1 MLSISPF
8 CVFCA
13 FLWPIL
19 LFCGESVS
27 MKRMALKGFRGGYGF
42 IAIAVAVLLI
52 PLSLKPA
59 DTLPA
64 QIPDAAFWRMVT
76 GFSEEA
82 GSFRFQYMSN
92 EREFAALIPELKK
105 STKPGGVYLGVGPE
119 QNFSYIAALRPRI
132 AFIFGIR
139 RENMLEH
146 LIYKAVFEMSA
157 NRAEFISRLFSRG
170 TPGGLSDKST
180 VSELFEAFGRV
191 PRDAQLFTQNLQA
204 MKDHLMK
211 DRRFLLTRQDQSAI
225 DGVYR
230 TFFDAGPGIPYPG
243 RNFGGFFYGGSY
255 ADLMTATDDDGQPRS
270 YLASEDNFQFL
281 REMHKQNLIV
291 PLVGDFA
298 GTKAIRAAA
307 GYLKE
312 HQATVTTFYTSNV
325 EQYLFEQADDWQRF
339 YTNLATLPLDSSST
353 LIRSSHFAPA
363 GARLRRVRSN
373 YVMLWSSIADLVKA
387 FKEGRIQNYYN
398 AIQMSHE

>member
-1 MLSISPF
+1 
-8 CVFCA
+8 
-13 FLWPIL
+13 
-19 LFCGESVS
+19 
-27 MKRMALKGFRGGYGF
+27 MKRMALRGFRGGYAF
-42 IAIAVAVLLI
+42 TAVAAALLLI

-76 GFSEEA
+76 DFSEEA
-82 GSFRFQYMSN
+82 GPFRFQYMSN

-132 AFIFGIR
+132 AFIFDIR

-146 LIYKAVFEMSA
+146 LIYKALFEMSP

-170 TPGGLSDKST
+170 TPAGLSDKST
-180 VSELFEAFGRV
+180 ASELFQTFGRV

-211 DRRFLLTRQDQSAI
+211 DRRFLLTRQDQSVS

-281 REMHKQNLIV
+281 REMHRQNLIV

-363 GARLRRVRSN
+363 GARLRRVPSN
-373 YVMLWSSIADLVKA
+373 YVMLRSSIADLVKA